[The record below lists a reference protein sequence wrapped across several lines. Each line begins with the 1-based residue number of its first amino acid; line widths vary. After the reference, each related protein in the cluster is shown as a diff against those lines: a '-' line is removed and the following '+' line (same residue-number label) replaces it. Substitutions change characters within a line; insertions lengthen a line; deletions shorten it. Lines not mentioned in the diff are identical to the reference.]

1 MKVTKTA
8 KLQREQKKKYQ
19 PESLKGLETSTND
32 KTAADLPNYG
42 VRPLEIGDRCMKQH
56 VENVS

>member
-19 PESLKGLETSTND
+19 PESLKGLETSTNG
-32 KTAADLPNYG
+32 KTADLPNHG

-56 VENVS
+56 VENVN